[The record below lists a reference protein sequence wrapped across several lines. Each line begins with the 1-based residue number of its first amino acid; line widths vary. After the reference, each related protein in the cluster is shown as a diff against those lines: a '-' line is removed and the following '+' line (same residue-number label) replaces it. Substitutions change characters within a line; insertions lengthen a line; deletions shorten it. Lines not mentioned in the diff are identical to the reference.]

1 MRREVASIAAMG
13 CLLVIAI
20 MLALVLAGPFQ
31 ASNLQAFPNPE
42 DPVNPL
48 IYILLILGFTALILL
63 IVKYGRQ
70 SMIRYLILV
79 VMAIALW
86 FVFFL
91 PFAYLYDYL
100 SPGMDFEVF
109 EALVNLSSLAAALA
123 ITAGLYYHPEWW
135 LVDAS
140 GVAVAA
146 GVTAVIGIS
155 FAILPAFL
163 LLIALAVYDAIS
175 VYKTKHM
182 IVLADAVA
190 GERLPILL
198 VIPKTLKY
206 SFMKQP
212 GLKKQLA
219 KGTEREAMFMGLGD
233 IIIPGVLVVSALSFL
248 GPEAVLGTYSNLLV
262 AMVTMLGILVG
273 FLLLMRFVM
282 KGNPQAGLP
291 LLNAG
296 AIIGYVVGY
305 LAVYRDLS
313 LGMTLPF

>member
-1 MRREVASIAAMG
+1 MRREVMSIAAMG
-13 CLLVIAI
+13 CLLVIAL

-31 ASNLQAFPNPE
+31 ASNLQAFPEPE
-42 DPVNPL
+42 NLVNPL

-70 SMIRYLILV
+70 SMIRYLILI
-79 VMAIALW
+79 VMAMALW

-91 PFAYLYDYL
+91 PFAYLYDFLFPDL
-100 SPGMDFEVF
+100 SFAVF
-109 EALVNLSSLAAALA
+109 EAVVNLSSLAAALA

-135 LVDAS
+135 LVDSS

-155 FAILPAFL
+155 FAILPTFL

-198 VIPKTLKY
+198 VVPKTLKY

-219 KGTEREAMFMGLGD
+219 EGTEREAMFMGLGD
-233 IIIPGVLVVSALSFL
+233 IIIPGILVVSAFSFL
-248 GPEAVLGTYSNLLV
+248 SPEAELGTYANLLV
-262 AMVTMLGILVG
+262 AMITLVGILVG
-273 FLLLMRFVM
+273 FLILMRYVL

-291 LLNAG
+291 LLNSG
-296 AIIGYVVGY
+296 AMLGYVVGY
-305 LAVYRDLS
+305 LLVYRDLS
-313 LGMTLPF
+313 LGMTLSF

>member
-1 MRREVASIAAMG
+1 MRRELPSIAAMG
-13 CLLVIAI
+13 CLLVLSL

-31 ASNLQAFPNPE
+31 ASQLQAFENPE

-48 IYILLILGFTALILL
+48 IYILLILGFTALILV
-63 IVKYGRQ
+63 IVKYGRRNI
-70 SMIRYLILV
+70 IRYLILIV
-79 VMAIALW
+79 VAIALW

-91 PFAYLYDYL
+91 PFAYLYYYL
-100 SPGMDFEVF
+100 FPDMPQGAYEL
-109 EALVNLSSLAAALA
+109 AVNLSSLGLSLAL
-123 ITAGLYYHPEWW
+123 TAGLYFHPEWW
-135 LVDAS
+135 LVDTT
-140 GVAVAA
+140 GIAVAA

-182 IVLADAVA
+182 VVLADAVA

-206 SFMKQP
+206 SFLKQP
-212 GLKKQLA
+212 PLKKQMK

-233 IIIPGVLVVSALSFL
+233 VIIPGVLVVSAFSFL
-248 GPEAVLGTYSNLLV
+248 DPEPLLGTYANLLV
-262 AMVTMLGILVG
+262 ALVTLAGALVG
-273 FLLLMRFVM
+273 FVILMRYVL

-291 LLNAG
+291 LLNGG
-296 AIIGYVVGY
+296 AMLGYVSGY
-305 LAVYRDLS
+305 LLVYQDLS
-313 LGMTLPF
+313 LGMALPF